1 MVAKV
6 GDFGLSKLI
15 SIEGASHVST
25 MAKGTAGYIDP
36 EYNNTQQL
44 TNKSDIFSLGIILL
58 ELLCGR
64 PPIDRSLPD
73 RTQWNIGEWV
83 KKTYS

>member
-1 MVAKV
+1 M
-6 GDFGLSKLI
+6 LML
-15 SIEGASHVST
+15 T
-25 MAKGTAGYIDP
+25 R
-36 EYNNTQQL
+36 YNNTQQL
-44 TNKSDIFSLGIILL
+44 TNKSDIFSLGIVLL

-83 KKTYS
+83 KKNP

>member
-1 MVAKV
+1 M
-6 GDFGLSKLI
+6 L
-15 SIEGASHVST
+15 T
-25 MAKGTAGYIDP
+25 R
-36 EYNNTQQL
+36 YNNTQQL
-44 TNKSDIFSLGIILL
+44 TNKSDIFSLGIVLL

-83 KKTYS
+83 KKPIAELFVRRYFQYVIPSV